1 MAAMLKNV
9 RLAVSVNRVCLRS
22 QICKLTTA
30 AYSHKCHRRISPNS
44 NMQSILSNTKV
55 NSFPLLRTYGK
66 IGPPLTLKLIEDR
79 ILLTLKLYDKISPEK
94 LELSSHFMN
103 DLGLDSLDHVEIVM
117 AIEDEFG
124 FEIPDIDSE
133 RLLTPQDLIRYVA
146 DKEDIYD

>member
-9 RLAVSVNRVCLRS
+9 RLAVSLNRLCFRS

-30 AYSHKCHRRISPNS
+30 AFSHKCHRRLSPNF
-44 NMQSILSNTKV
+44 NNQTILSN
-55 NSFPLLRTYGK
+55 K
-66 IGPPLTLKLIEDR
+66 IGATTQRFCTSRVTITIEEIQER
-79 ILLTLKLYDKISPEK
+79 VLNVIKAYDSINAEK

-103 DLGLDSLDHVEIVM
+103 DLGLDSLDHVEIIM

-124 FEIPDIDSE
+124 FEIPDVDSE

-146 DKEDIYD
+146 DKEDVYD

>member
-44 NMQSILSNTKV
+44 NMQSILSNTKIAATTQRFCTSRV
-55 NSFPLLRTYGK
+55 SITIEEIQERV
-66 IGPPLTLKLIEDR
+66 LKVIKAHDT
-79 ILLTLKLYDKISPEK
+79 INAEK

>member
-9 RLAVSVNRVCLRS
+9 RLALSVNRLCLRS
-22 QICKLTTA
+22 QTCKLTTA
-30 AYSHKCHRRISPNS
+30 ALSHKCHRRISPNS
-44 NMQSILSNTKV
+44 QSLLSNTKV
-55 NSFPLLRTYGK
+55 NSLPLIRTYGR

-79 ILLTLKLYDKISPEK
+79 ILLTLKLYDKINPEK
-94 LELSSHFMN
+94 LQLTSHFMN

-146 DKEDIYD
+146 DKEDIYE

>member
-9 RLAVSVNRVCLRS
+9 RLALSVNRLCLRS
-22 QICKLTTA
+22 QTCKLTTA
-30 AYSHKCHRRISPNS
+30 ALSHKCHRRISPNS
-44 NMQSILSNTKV
+44 QSLLSNTKIAV
-55 NSFPLLRTYGK
+55 PVKRFCVSRISIT
-66 IGPPLTLKLIEDR
+66 IEEIEERVMNVIKAHDT
-79 ILLTLKLYDKISPEK
+79 INAEK
-94 LELSSHFMN
+94 LQLTSHFMN

-146 DKEDIYD
+146 DKEDIYE

>member
-9 RLAVSVNRVCLRS
+9 RLAVSLNRLCFRS

-30 AYSHKCHRRISPNS
+30 AFSHKCHRRLSPNF
-44 NMQSILSNTKV
+44 NNQTILSNKV
-55 NSFPLLRTYGK
+55 NSIPLVRTYGK
-66 IGPPLTLKLIEDR
+66 VGPPLTLNLIEER
-79 ILLTLKLYDKISPEK
+79 ILLTLKLYDKINPEK

-103 DLGLDSLDHVEIVM
+103 DLGLDSLDHVEIIM

-124 FEIPDIDSE
+124 FEIPDVDSE

-146 DKEDIYD
+146 DKEDVYD